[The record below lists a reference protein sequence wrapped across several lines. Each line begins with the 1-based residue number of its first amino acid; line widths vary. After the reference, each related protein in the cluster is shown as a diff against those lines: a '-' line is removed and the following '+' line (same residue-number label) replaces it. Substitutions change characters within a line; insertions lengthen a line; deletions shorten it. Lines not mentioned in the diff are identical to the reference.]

1 MTIRI
6 MVGILS
12 MGVAGIGC
20 TGSGSGSAPAAAS
33 AAAATSTASIVTP
46 EKTANATAPVATPSA
61 TAPVATPNAGTPPPA
76 LVAVAPETAAPVAA
90 RVATVDPETARKTAQ
105 IEWALKQDEIKQDP
119 KGQWA
124 SQAKSSSALND
135 AQGSAFFAPNQAA
148 GPANV
153 ERYGSNGSAWSP
165 KMPDGGIEWL
175 ELTYAKP
182 VHATAVRVRESY
194 GSGAIIKVELFDEK
208 GTAHTVWS
216 GTDPTTEL
224 NYFAVEF
231 PKTLYKT
238 GRVKLTLATNIVNG
252 WNQIDAVQLVGTD
265 Q

>member
-1 MTIRI
+1 MNIRI
-6 MVGILS
+6 VFGILS
-12 MGVAGIGC
+12 ISVAGIGC
-20 TGSGSGSAPAAAS
+20 NGNSGAPATAPV
-33 AAAATSTASIVTP
+33 AATSTARVVTP

-61 TAPVATPNAGTPPPA
+61 TVPVSTPNAGTPPPA
-76 LVAVAPETAAPVAA
+76 PVAVAPETAAPVAA
-90 RVATVDPETARKTAQ
+90 RVATVDPEIARKTAQ
-105 IEWALKQDEIKQDP
+105 IEWALKQDEIRQDP

-124 SQAKSSSALND
+124 TQAKSSSALND
-135 AQGSAFFAPNQAA
+135 AQANAFFAPSQAT

-153 ERYGSNGSAWSP
+153 ERYGTSGYAWSP

-182 VHATAVRVRESY
+182 VHATALRVRESY

-208 GTAHTVWS
+208 GAAHTVWS

-224 NYFAVEF
+224 NYFAVDF
-231 PKTLYKT
+231 PKTSYKT

>member
-1 MTIRI
+1 MKIRI
-6 MVGILS
+6 MSTLLAICA
-12 MGVAGIGC
+12 AGIGC
-20 TGSGSGSAPAAAS
+20 GGNGTGSAPAAAPV
-33 AAAATSTASIVTP
+33 AAASTAS
-46 EKTANATAPVATPSA
+46 AATTDKAPIASASVATPSPAAAPAAVSAA
-61 TAPVATPNAGTPPPA
+61 TAEAA
-76 LVAVAPETAAPVAA
+76 AAPARAA
-90 RVATVDPETARKTAQ
+90 AVDPEIARKTAQ
-105 IEWALKQDEIKQDP
+105 IEWALKQDAIKQDP
-119 KGQWA
+119 NGQWA

-135 AQGSAFFAPNQAA
+135 AQANASFAPNQAA

-153 ERYGSNGSAWSP
+153 ERYGNSGFAWSP

-175 ELTYAKP
+175 ELNYAKP

-194 GSGAIIKVELFDEK
+194 GSGAIIKVELFDEQ
-208 GTAHTVWS
+208 GTAHAVWT

-231 PKTLYKT
+231 PKTSYKT

-252 WNQIDAVQLVGTD
+252 WNQIDAVQLVGTE